1 MVVIPT
7 LTLWTPKPWLE
18 SKALT
23 LEKDSPFSF
32 PLTKEIHMATIS
44 QETFF
49 RPIEVNRKAWTI
61 PAEAYNRVR
70 ALLTQ
75 SKEKNVFV
83 PIRTMQFLAV
93 LDKNEI
99 VFIDAD
105 GGYRYQD
112 NEGGRIIQL
121 AWQHFGPHVRESLL
135 EPVPCEI
142 VYYSKNA
149 EQTMKRLYREFLDAL
164 IQMEQRHVQS
174 VPPNKTARILTIRAG
189 D

>member
-1 MVVIPT
+1 M
-7 LTLWTPKPWLE
+7 
-18 SKALT
+18 S
-23 LEKDSPFSF
+23 
-32 PLTKEIHMATIS
+32 TIS

-49 RPIEVNRKAWTI
+49 RPIEVNRKAWTV
-61 PAEAYNRVR
+61 PAETYNRVR
-70 ALLTQ
+70 SLLTQ
-75 SKEKNVFV
+75 SQEKNVFV
-83 PIRTMQFLAV
+83 PIRTMQFLAI

-121 AWQHFGPHVRESLL
+121 AWQNFRPNARESLL
-135 EPVPCEI
+135 EAVPCDI
-142 VYYSKNA
+142 VYYSQNA

-164 IQMEQRHVQS
+164 ILMEHRQVQS
-174 VPPNKTARILTIRAG
+174 ITPGKTARILTIHAR